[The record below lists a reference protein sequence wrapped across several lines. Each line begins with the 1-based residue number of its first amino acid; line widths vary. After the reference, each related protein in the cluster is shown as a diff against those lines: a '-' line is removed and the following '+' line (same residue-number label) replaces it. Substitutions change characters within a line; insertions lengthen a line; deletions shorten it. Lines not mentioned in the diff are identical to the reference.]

1 MPGFRLLFFRY
12 SREKKLITKKILV
25 LSHKVFL
32 PKKIN
37 RKNNSKIIKN
47 KIWKCIEI
55 SETFAIL
62 TNDLTKE
69 FGKII
74 AVNNLNLKIPYGV
87 TYGLLG
93 PNGAG
98 KTTTVRMLNSIIT
111 PTSGSAQVV
120 GYNTITQ
127 SKQVKIN
134 SGFLPETPGL
144 YQKLT
149 AKEFLE
155 FVGELYYLPKEVI
168 FSRIDELIGI
178 FDLEGRENDLLE
190 GYSRGMKQKVCL
202 CAALIQDP
210 KIIFLDEPTS
220 NLDPAAARM
229 VKDLISDL
237 TKKADKTIFI
247 CTHLLDAAEELC
259 DLIGIIDNG
268 ILKVE
273 GSPKEIIESS
283 KAEDLEDA
291 YLKIMGETR
300 IEDLLAWREEGPRI
314 SEKVKKEKKKRK

>member
-1 MPGFRLLFFRY
+1 MEYLQKSNKQTPVKSVIMSENCAIITNEL
-12 SREKKLITKKILV
+12 TKKFGSLV
-25 LSHKVFL
+25 ALDNLS
-32 PKKIN
+32 
-37 RKNNSKIIKN
+37 
-47 KIWKCIEI
+47 
-55 SETFAIL
+55 
-62 TNDLTKE
+62 
-69 FGKII
+69 
-74 AVNNLNLKIPYGV
+74 LKIPYGV

-98 KTTTVRMLNSIIT
+98 KTTVVRILNSIIS
-111 PTSGSAQVV
+111 PTSGSAKVV
-120 GYNTITQ
+120 GYDIVKE
-127 SKQVKIN
+127 SHQVKLH

-149 AKEFLE
+149 AREFLE
-155 FVGELYYLPKEVI
+155 FVAELYYLPKDMI
-168 FSRIDELIGI
+168 SSRIDELIDL

-229 VKDLISDL
+229 VKDLIIDL

-259 DLIGIIDNG
+259 DQIGVIDMG
-268 ILKVE
+268 KLKIE
-273 GSPKEIIESS
+273 GSPKEIITSLD
-283 KAEDLEDA
+283 AVDLEDA
-291 YLKIMGETR
+291 YLKVMGVR
-300 IEDLLAWREEGPRI
+300 KIEDLLTWRED
-314 SEKVKKEKKKRK
+314 KHNK

>member
-1 MPGFRLLFFRY
+1 VCINISENYAIITNNL
-12 SREKKLITKKILV
+12 TKK
-25 LSHKVFL
+25 
-32 PKKIN
+32 
-37 RKNNSKIIKN
+37 
-47 KIWKCIEI
+47 
-55 SETFAIL
+55 
-62 TNDLTKE
+62 
-69 FGKII
+69 FGKVI
-74 AVNNLNLKIPYGV
+74 AVDNLNLKLPYGS
-87 TYGLLG
+87 TFGLLG

-98 KTTTVRMLNSIIT
+98 KTTTVRMLNSIIS
-111 PTSGSAQVV
+111 PTSGNAKVV
-120 GYNTITQ
+120 GYDIINQ
-127 SKQVKIN
+127 SQQVKIN

-155 FVGELYYLPKEVI
+155 FVGELYYLPKEII

-178 FDLEGRENDLLE
+178 FDLVGRENDLLE

-237 TKKADKTIFI
+237 AKKADKTVFI
-247 CTHLLDAAEELC
+247 CTHLLDSAEELC

-268 ILKVE
+268 IIKVE
-273 GSPKEIIESS
+273 GTPKEIIESTET
-283 KAEDLEDA
+283 KGLEEA
-291 YLKIMGETR
+291 YLKIMGAKR
-300 IEDLLAWREEGPRI
+300 IEDLLVWREEVPQ
-314 SEKVKKEKKKRK
+314 KLVKDKKKKKKK

>member
-1 MPGFRLLFFRY
+1 MC
-12 SREKKLITKKILV
+12 
-25 LSHKVFL
+25 
-32 PKKIN
+32 
-37 RKNNSKIIKN
+37 IK
-47 KIWKCIEI
+47 I
-55 SETFAIL
+55 SENYAII
-62 TNDLTKE
+62 TNNLTKN
-69 FGKII
+69 FGNVV
-74 AVNNLNLKIPYGV
+74 AVNNLNLKIPYGL
-87 TYGLLG
+87 TFGLLG

-98 KTTTVRMLNSIIT
+98 KTTTVRMLNSIIS
-111 PTSGSAQVV
+111 PTSGTAKVV
-120 GYNTITQ
+120 GYDIISQ
-127 SKQVKIN
+127 SQQVKIN

-155 FVGELYYLPKEVI
+155 FVGELYYLPKEI
-168 FSRIDELIGI
+168 ISNRIGELIDL

-237 TKKADKTIFI
+237 AKKADKTIFI

-268 ILKVE
+268 AIKVE
-273 GSPKEIIESS
+273 GSPKEIIESTGT
-283 KAEDLEDA
+283 KDLEED
-291 YLKIMGETR
+291 YLKIMGATR
-300 IEDLLAWREEGPRI
+300 IEDLLAWREEHPKNI
-314 SEKVKKEKKKRK
+314 KENKKIKKKQKKQKGIEWLSGNQ

>member
-1 MPGFRLLFFRY
+1 M
-12 SREKKLITKKILV
+12 
-25 LSHKVFL
+25 
-32 PKKIN
+32 
-37 RKNNSKIIKN
+37 
-47 KIWKCIEI
+47 EI
-55 SETFAIL
+55 SEKYAIL

-69 FGKII
+69 FGAITAIKD
-74 AVNNLNLKIPYGV
+74 LNLKIPYGV

-111 PTSGSAQVV
+111 PTSGTAQVV
-120 GYNTITQ
+120 GFDIINE
-127 SKQVKIN
+127 SKQVKLN

-168 FSRIDELIGI
+168 FSRIEELIEI
-178 FDLEGRENDLLE
+178 FDLEGREDDLLE
-190 GYSRGMKQKVCL
+190 SYSRGMKQKVCL

-237 TKKADKTIFI
+237 AKKADKTIFI

-268 ILKVE
+268 IIKTE
-273 GSPKEIIESS
+273 GSPKDIIESE
-283 KAEDLEDA
+283 KAMDLEDA
-291 YLKIMGETR
+291 YLKIMGVTR
-300 IEDLLAWREEGPRI
+300 IEDLLAWRGSAPDSFKSR
-314 SEKVKKEKKKRK
+314 KK

>member
-1 MPGFRLLFFRY
+1 
-12 SREKKLITKKILV
+12 
-25 LSHKVFL
+25 
-32 PKKIN
+32 
-37 RKNNSKIIKN
+37 
-47 KIWKCIEI
+47 
-55 SETFAIL
+55 
-62 TNDLTKE
+62 
-69 FGKII
+69 
-74 AVNNLNLKIPYGV
+74 
-87 TYGLLG
+87 
-93 PNGAG
+93 
-98 KTTTVRMLNSIIT
+98 MLNSIIT

-120 GYNTITQ
+120 GYNIITQ
-127 SKQVKIN
+127 NKQVKIN
-134 SGFLPETPGL
+134 TGFLPETPGL

-168 FSRIDELIGI
+168 FSRIDELIDI

-237 TKKADKTIFI
+237 AKKADKTIFI

-259 DLIGIIDNG
+259 DLIGIIDDG

-283 KAEDLEDA
+283 KTEGLEEA

-300 IEDLLAWREEGPRI
+300 TEDLLAWRQESSGSP
-314 SEKVKKEKKKRK
+314 EKDKKKKRRKNKDE

>member
-1 MPGFRLLFFRY
+1 
-12 SREKKLITKKILV
+12 
-25 LSHKVFL
+25 
-32 PKKIN
+32 
-37 RKNNSKIIKN
+37 
-47 KIWKCIEI
+47 
-55 SETFAIL
+55 
-62 TNDLTKE
+62 
-69 FGKII
+69 
-74 AVNNLNLKIPYGV
+74 LKIPYGK

-120 GYNTITQ
+120 GFDIKTQ
-127 SKQVKIN
+127 TTDVKIH
-134 SGFLPETPGL
+134 SGFLPESPGL

-149 AKEFLE
+149 AREFLE
-155 FVGELYYLPKEVI
+155 FIGELYYLPKEVI
-168 FSRIDELIGI
+168 SSRIDELLDI

-202 CAALIQDP
+202 CAAIIQDP

-237 TKKADKTIFI
+237 AKKAEKTIFI

-259 DLIGIIDNG
+259 DLIGIIDKG
-268 ILKVE
+268 VLKVE
-273 GSPKEIIESS
+273 GSPKEIINSANA
-283 KAEDLEDA
+283 KDLEEA
-291 YLKIMGETR
+291 YLKIMGATH
-300 IEDLLAWREEGPRI
+300 IDDLLAWRDESIVNNQRP
-314 SEKVKKEKKKRK
+314 EKKKKKK

>member
-1 MPGFRLLFFRY
+1 M
-12 SREKKLITKKILV
+12 
-25 LSHKVFL
+25 
-32 PKKIN
+32 
-37 RKNNSKIIKN
+37 
-47 KIWKCIEI
+47 
-55 SETFAIL
+55 
-62 TNDLTKE
+62 
-69 FGKII
+69 
-74 AVNNLNLKIPYGV
+74 AVNNLNLNIPYGI

-98 KTTTVRMLNSIIT
+98 KTTTLRMLNAIIS
-111 PTSGSAQVV
+111 PTAGTAEVV
-120 GYNTITQ
+120 GYDIITQ

-134 SGFLPETPGL
+134 CGFLPESPGL

-168 FSRIDELIGI
+168 SSRIDELLDI

-220 NLDPAAARM
+220 NLDPAVARM

-237 TKKADKTIFI
+237 AKKADKTIFI
-247 CTHLLDAAEELC
+247 CTHLLDAAEQLC
-259 DLIGIIDNG
+259 DLIGIIDKG
-268 ILKVE
+268 ELKVE
-273 GSPKEIIESS
+273 GSPKEIIDSVGA
-283 KAEDLEDA
+283 KDLEDA
-291 YLKIMGETR
+291 YLKIMGVSK
-300 IEDLLAWREEGPRI
+300 IEDLLAWREEVPNNM
-314 SEKVKKEKKKRK
+314 KKEKKKKKRK